1 MVANSTAASSI
12 AAIVETGCDFM
23 QTSGDVFIRKSV
35 KTVAPDA
42 LAIEVFGDCITIGHG
57 TVGTMKGSI
66 EAGDLD

>member
-1 MVANSTAASSI
+1 MGNDHTSFGDA
-12 AAIVETGCDFM
+12 GCDLM